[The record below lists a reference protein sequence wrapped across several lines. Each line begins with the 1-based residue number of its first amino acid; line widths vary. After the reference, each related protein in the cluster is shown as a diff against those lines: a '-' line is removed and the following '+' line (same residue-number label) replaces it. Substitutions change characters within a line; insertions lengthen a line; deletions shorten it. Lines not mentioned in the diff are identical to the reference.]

1 LNYWYSPAARDSRR
15 AESRRRSRP
24 RRPSRRVVHTA
35 DWHVG
40 RVWKNL
46 QRLDETAAAL
56 DHLAR
61 FIERER
67 IDLLLMAGDVFDA
80 GSPAAEAERL
90 VFSFFRRVGRAGVA
104 SVVIAGNHDH
114 PGRVDAWGT
123 LAELV
128 GVRTVGK
135 PRRASKGGQMEIP
148 TRGGERALVAALPF
162 APVRTWVTALELAG
176 DETTAKARYAEMFQ
190 RAVQDVCAGFRPD
203 TVNLLMAHTHLDGAI
218 FGESERRVHLGDDWA
233 AMPQALPASAQ
244 YVALGHIHK
253 PQRVE
258 TAPVPTYYAGSPL
271 QLDFGE
277 AGQRK
282 GFLVIEARPGLPIRV
297 EEVPYEGGTPL
308 GVQTLTLPEIE
319 GQQARLRQAGWLRIT
334 VPLDEPDPD
343 LARKVRALVPN
354 ALIVHPGF
362 TQRPTADLPQDR
374 PAAGATPIELYRA
387 YHQRVQGEPPNDELQ
402 AAFQRLYAD
411 VQGVNDATVAVD
423 A

>member
-1 LNYWYSPAARDSRR
+1 MRI
-15 AESRRRSRP
+15 
-24 RRPSRRVVHTA
+24 VHTA

-46 QRLDETAAAL
+46 QRLDEMKRVL
-56 DHLAR
+56 DHLAG
-61 FIERER
+61 FIKRER

-80 GSPAAEAERL
+80 GSPAPEAERL
-90 VFSFFRRVGRAGVA
+90 VFRFFKDIGQANVA
-104 SVVIAGNHDH
+104 TVVIAGNHDH
-114 PGRVDAWGT
+114 PSRVDAWGM

-128 GVRTVGK
+128 GVRTVGR
-135 PRRASKGGQMEIP
+135 PRRGSRGGLIEIP
-148 TRGGERALVAALPF
+148 TRGGEKALVGALPF

-176 DETTAKARYAEMFQ
+176 DETHAKTRYAEMFR

-203 TVNLLMAHTHLDGAI
+203 AVNLLMAHTHLDGAI

-233 AMPQALPASAQ
+233 AAPQALPASAQ

-258 TAPVPTYYAGSPL
+258 AAPAPTYYAGSPL

-297 EEVPYEGGTPL
+297 EEVPYEGGTSL
-308 GVQTLTLPEIE
+308 GIHTLTLPQIE
-319 GQQARLRQAGWLRIT
+319 QQQAALRQAGWLRIT

-343 LARKVRALVPN
+343 LLRKVRALVPN
-354 ALIVHPGF
+354 AVVVHPELP
-362 TQRPTADLPQDR
+362 QRSSNDHPQDR
-374 PAAGATPIELYRA
+374 PAAGAAPIELYRA
-387 YHQRVQGEPPNDELQ
+387 YFQRDQGGPPDEELE
-402 AAFQRLYAD
+402 AAFQHLYAD
-411 VQGVNDATVAVD
+411 VQGESDATVAVD